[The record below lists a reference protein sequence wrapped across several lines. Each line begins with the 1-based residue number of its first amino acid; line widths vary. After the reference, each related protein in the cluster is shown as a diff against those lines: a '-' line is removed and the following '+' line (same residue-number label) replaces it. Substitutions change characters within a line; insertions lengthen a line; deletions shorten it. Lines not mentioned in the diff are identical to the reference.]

1 MHEQFLLPA
10 LYQRLASMLYF
21 ETLLGAAPLFPIA
34 AALPAIDPND
44 DDFACFCSYREHDSS
59 SWVSKKQ
66 YNIKVSGVR
75 EWISLETDTDVPLTT
90 LCNGQPRTLESYKSF
105 EVTSTETPDLSGTT
119 ARYATP
125 TFTTAKIA
133 CAAIEAAFPDD
144 LADCDAPASYEAP
157 PLQPLA
163 QSTGYNCATPLLLQ
177 HQYSLQIPLD
187 TRTSPRISVCPTSR
201 MPSSAIIG
209 GYGRC
214 DDKLLSHRTCAG
226 PQ

>member
-66 YNIKVSGVR
+66 YNIKVTGVR

-90 LCNGQPRTLESYKSF
+90 LCNGQPRALESYKSF

-125 TFTTAKIA
+125 TFTTAKSA
-133 CAAIEAAFPDD
+133 CSHRVGFSRRSGLLRRSPFLRSTATAA
-144 LADCDAPASYEAP
+144 
-157 PLQPLA
+157 
-163 QSTGYNCATPLLLQ
+163 
-177 HQYSLQIPLD
+177 
-187 TRTSPRISVCPTSR
+187 TSPIYYQSCHDDDDDSH
-201 MPSSAIIG
+201 S
-209 GYGRC
+209 GYARRPYE
-214 DDKLLSHRTCAG
+214 LSLEDYST
-226 PQ
+226 